1 MKSQIEVLDK
11 WINIMLRTIRD
22 NKLGPTYTGRFLYL
36 VSTIIYY
43 ANLCFR
49 PRISKLTENE
59 LKVIDMKELRVSV
72 FDFVICESMKYLYDK
87 LNYPKTELIAQDPK
101 VNVTYFINKV
111 INSLKKFINRRDQ
124 DGWRDANIQPTYPNG
139 SAFIDTMNVQDLSG
153 TLTEHH
159 LWTPLKNKGS
169 ASAQKYLTPGWGEV
183 LPCENVSISKY
194 VQIADENFLENE
206 RSREIEEIVKAYSE
220 LNDSQRMIAEYFQGG
235 QVTPPGIW
243 NIWGL
248 YTIKAT
254 NMNPASATEFLYLLN
269 KSLFMA
275 SVVAWNVKRKY
286 MQARPIQEIRLLESQ
301 QITNFDGNQVNNN
314 IWIPFQQINNLSPPF
329 PDYISGHSTF
339 SSAAAI
345 IFDKYFPQAF
355 SDINFAPFSNEHGS
369 MISQLLEN
377 NEYDNT
383 VKVTMIKINSSSV
396 YDETVSSLKFP
407 SCAVKLTFN
416 TWRELANLS
425 GISRIYG
432 GIHGNNANNA
442 GLIIGETIAK
452 DILNIL

>member
-22 NKLGPTYTGRFLYL
+22 KKLGPTYTGRLLYL

-49 PRISKLTENE
+49 PKLSKLTESE

-87 LNYPKTELIAQDPK
+87 LNYPKTELVAQDPK
-101 VNVTYFINKV
+101 VNSTYLINKV
-111 INSLKKFINRRDQ
+111 INSIKKFIDRRDQ
-124 DGWRDANIQPTYPNG
+124 DGWRDANIQPSYPNG
-139 SAFIDTMNVQDLSG
+139 SSFIDTMNVQDLSG
-153 TLTEHH
+153 TLVEKHK
-159 LWTPLKNKGS
+159 WTPLKNKS
-169 ASAQKYLTPGWGEV
+169 APSAQKYLTPGWGEV
-183 LPCENVSISKY
+183 LPCENILTSKY

-206 RSREIEEIVKAYSE
+206 REREIEEVVKTYAN
-220 LNDSQRMIAEYFQGG
+220 LTDSQRMIAEYFQGG

-243 NIWGL
+243 NIYAL
-248 YTIKAT
+248 YTIKST
-254 NMNPASATEFLYLLN
+254 NTDPNKATEFFYLLN

-275 SVVAWNVKRKY
+275 SIVAWNVKRKY

-301 QITNFDGNQVNNN
+301 LVNNFDGNKVNNN
-314 IWIPFQQINNLSPPF
+314 IWIPFQQINNLTPPF

-339 SSAAAI
+339 SSAAAV
-345 IFDKYFPQAF
+345 IFDKYFPQDF
-355 SDINFAPFSNEHGS
+355 SNINFKPFENEHGT

-377 NEYDNT
+377 NEYENN
-383 VKVTMIKINSSSV
+383 VKVVMFKINSSSV
-396 YDETVSSLKFP
+396 YDSSVSSLKFP

-442 GLIIGETIAK
+442 GLIIGEILAK
-452 DILNIL
+452 DILSL

>member
-1 MKSQIEVLDK
+1 MKSQNEVLNK
-11 WINIMLRTIRD
+11 WLNIMLRTIRD

-49 PRISKLTENE
+49 PRPSKLTEKE
-59 LKVIDMKELRVSV
+59 LVVLDMKELNTNV

-87 LNYPKTELIAQDPK
+87 LNYPKIELVADDPITK
-101 VNVTYFINKV
+101 LSYFTNKV
-111 INSLKKFINRRDQ
+111 ISNTKKFIDRRDQ
-124 DGWRDANIQPTYPNG
+124 DGWRNASIQPSYPNG
-139 SAFIDTMNVQDLSG
+139 SSFIDTMNVQDLSG

-159 LWTPLKNKGS
+159 KWTPLKNKGS

-183 LPCENVSISKY
+183 TSCENIYVSKY

-206 RSREIEEIVKAYSE
+206 RSREIEEVVKTYSN
-220 LNDSQRMIAEYFQGG
+220 LTDSQRMIAEYFQGG

-243 NIWGL
+243 NVWGL
-248 YTIKAT
+248 YTINST
-254 NMNPASATEFLYLLN
+254 NLEPAKATEFFYLLN
-269 KSLFMA
+269 KSLFIA
-275 SVVAWNVKRKY
+275 SIVAWNVKRKY

-301 QITNFDGNQVNNN
+301 QVSNFDGNPVTNN
-314 IWIPFQQINNLSPPF
+314 IWIPFQQINNLTPPF

-339 SSAAAI
+339 SSAAAVV
-345 IFDKYFPQAF
+345 FDKYFPKSFAEM
-355 SDINFAPFSNEHGS
+355 NFEPFSNEHGS

-377 NEYDNT
+377 NEYENN
-383 VKVTMIKINSSSV
+383 VKVVMFKINSSSV
-396 YDETVSSLKFP
+396 YDVSLSPLKFP
-407 SCAVKLTFN
+407 MCAVKLTFN

-452 DILNIL
+452 DILNL